1 MPNTNG
7 KLVDKNR
14 KEIFPIEQGTVTSTI
29 GSIKYIKHGNIVIYT
44 ANFNTSSIN
53 TGATELTSA
62 LPFYNPNMVFV
73 GGAVERV
80 GNVTVNHAT
89 LHATTEGKLTAFHT
103 EYGNQVEFIGSVVVM
118 LE

>member
-1 MPNTNG
+1 MP
-7 KLVDKNR
+7 KLVDKNG
-14 KEIFPIEQGTVTSTI
+14 KIIFPVEQGTVTSTI

-80 GNVTVNHAT
+80 GNVTVNYAT
-89 LHATTEGKLTAFHT
+89 LHATTEGKLTAYHT

>member
-1 MPNTNG
+1 MS
-7 KLVDKNR
+7 KLVDKNGN
-14 KEIFPIEQGTVTSTI
+14 EIFPIEQGTVTSTI

-62 LPFYNPNMVFV
+62 LPYYNPNMVFV

-89 LHATTEGKLTAFHT
+89 LHATTEGNLTAYHT